1 VADTTTASKR
11 CEPRNR
17 ERVFSFPDMSILP
30 LVSMLTLAQLGAPT
44 RNVVVVTI
52 DGLRP
57 SELFTGGAR
66 ELMRGVED
74 EAGLVSKYW
83 REEPLARRT
92 ALMPF
97 VWSVVAREGQVFGNA
112 ALGSPMRVQNEQ
124 RCSYPGY
131 NELLTGWADPRIT
144 GNAAPANPNVTVL
157 EWLAQQETIDG
168 RVQVFATWETF
179 FRILNVERSGLDVRA
194 GWRPPFAHER
204 VRTPARDTL
213 DAVFRSTTPLFGGNA
228 LDAITFA
235 ALREA
240 LRTDRPRVLFLGL
253 GETDEWAHQGRYD
266 LLLESAHRSDA
277 LIAELWALLQELPE
291 YRGTTTLLITTDH
304 GRGVGSRDWQHH
316 GSDVAGS
323 DNVWLAAMGPGIAAL
338 GERAGVSSSQGQ
350 VAATVAAAL
359 GFDWNTAMPRAARPL
374 RFAP

>member
-1 VADTTTASKR
+1 
-11 CEPRNR
+11 
-17 ERVFSFPDMSILP
+17 MSPLP
-30 LVSMLTLAQLGAPT
+30 LVSMLALAQLAGPS
-44 RNVVVVTI
+44 RNVVLVTI

-57 SELFTGGAR
+57 DEVFTGGAR
-66 ELMRGVED
+66 PLMRGVED

-83 REEPLARRT
+83 RPDVSARRE

-97 VWSVVAREGQVFGNA
+97 LWNVVAREGQVFGNS

-131 NELLTGWADPRIT
+131 NELLTGAPDPRIT
-144 GNAAPANPNVTVL
+144 GNAHGPNPNVTVL
-157 EWLAQQETIDG
+157 EWLAQQDSVGG
-168 RVQVFATWETF
+168 RVQTFATWETF

-194 GWRPPFAHER
+194 GWSPPFAHER

-213 DAVFRSTTPLFGGNA
+213 DAVFRGTTPMFGGNA

-253 GETDEWAHQGRYD
+253 GEADEWAHHGRYD
-266 LLLESAHRSDA
+266 LLLESANRADR
-277 LIAELWALLQELPE
+277 LIAELWELLQALPE
-291 YRGTTTLLITTDH
+291 YRGTTTLIITTDH
-304 GRGVGSRDWQHH
+304 GRGVGAHDWQHH

-323 DNVWLAAMGPGIAAL
+323 DAVWLAVMGPGVAAL

-359 GFDWNTAMPRAARPL
+359 GFDWNAAMPRAARPL
-374 RFAP
+374 RLER